1 MIKDITLG
9 QYFPGN
15 SAIHRLDPRTKLLGM
30 IAYIVIVF
38 LVTKTPVFII
48 PALFAAI
55 CIYLARV
62 PFGYV
67 LRSLKPIRFLLV
79 FMFIVN
85 LFMVRT
91 GKTVIAFWI
100 ISITDEAIKQ
110 SVYIT
115 LRLVLLLV
123 GTSLMTLTTTPIALT
138 DGLERLL
145 MPLSKIHFPAHELA
159 MMMTI
164 ALRFI
169 PTLIEEAD
177 KIMKAQMARGADFES
192 GNLIKRARN
201 MIPILVPLFVS
212 AFRRA
217 DELAMAMESRC
228 YHGGEGRTP
237 YPLRPRGRGGS
248 RSVYCAYRAYR
259 CRAKAYTVKRHTR
272 TMLTLIAVGIIIAAA
287 VWSSIISKN
296 DPLEAV
302 AAELNAH
309 GYSMRGDDLY
319 ILGGKADSTIREVLD
334 GSIDAAEAELMVSA
348 AEQAGFAADMDRRGE
363 VSILL
368 YQCEKGVMT
377 IYLIDGEIELCFI
390 QTQSGEVYPI

>member
-48 PALFAAI
+48 PALFAVI

-67 LRSLKPIRFLLV
+67 IRSLKPIRFLLV

-138 DGLERLL
+138 DGL
-145 MPLSKIHFPAHELA
+145 
-159 MMMTI
+159 
-164 ALRFI
+164 
-169 PTLIEEAD
+169 
-177 KIMKAQMARGADFES
+177 
-192 GNLIKRARN
+192 
-201 MIPILVPLFVS
+201 
-212 AFRRA
+212 
-217 DELAMAMESRC
+217 
-228 YHGGEGRTP
+228 
-237 YPLRPRGRGGS
+237 
-248 RSVYCAYRAYR
+248 
-259 CRAKAYTVKRHTR
+259 
-272 TMLTLIAVGIIIAAA
+272 
-287 VWSSIISKN
+287 
-296 DPLEAV
+296 
-302 AAELNAH
+302 
-309 GYSMRGDDLY
+309 
-319 ILGGKADSTIREVLD
+319 
-334 GSIDAAEAELMVSA
+334 
-348 AEQAGFAADMDRRGE
+348 
-363 VSILL
+363 
-368 YQCEKGVMT
+368 
-377 IYLIDGEIELCFI
+377 
-390 QTQSGEVYPI
+390 